1 VGTLLTVLGM
11 PEAARQILFG
21 VIIVAVA
28 AAYTRVTG
36 ET

>member
-1 VGTLLTVLGM
+1 VLQM
-11 PEAARQILFG
+11 PEGVRQILFG
-21 VIIVAVA
+21 AIIVAVA